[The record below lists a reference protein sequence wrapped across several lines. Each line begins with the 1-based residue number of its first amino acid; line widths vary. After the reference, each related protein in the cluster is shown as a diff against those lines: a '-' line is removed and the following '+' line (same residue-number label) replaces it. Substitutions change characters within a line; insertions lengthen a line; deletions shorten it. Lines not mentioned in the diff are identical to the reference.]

1 MGVYEDAIA
10 IAREESKS
18 RQAPSNDLGR
28 ELQIMKFITNVMNA
42 EQEKERID
50 QENEMRDL
58 RNQDYIQNRFTNNLL
73 MLTKAHTKPDGTMS
87 NESIANIKEKMED
100 LQFQYEKQFPNSVEL
115 IGMQV
120 DAFNSNLNNI
130 EQQNIQYQN
139 MDFELN
145 KLMGSGDGSLI
156 QMLDKYGNLTSQDV
170 LNNRE
175 ELITELSLMTKKISD
190 YNDVFLDNQF
200 NSRTGSR
207 YLTENMTKANAF
219 IKGLQQQLLDI
230 DSKSPDNILTS
241 KEKLAFTEYIN
252 NDNVDFLKEI
262 TEENLSNIKSK
273 KQQAVDS
280 INKHVG
286 IFSEANRVL
295 SLEANKES
303 IARNL
308 PLVTINNKGEVVETG
323 RTASEWMQSRNKA
336 VLELKRNNYDEKL
349 KNLYASGMG
358 FMDLYSDTP
367 VAEIIKN
374 ARVKDKDGNLYNPL
388 GELFGLEATPL
399 NIKPL
404 PPQGTTGAAGST
416 GVTGGQGTQGGQGI
430 TGTTGGQGTQGL
442 DEVTADEP
450 IIDVEEF
457 LNFPVQKGTSNA
469 PSNEKI
475 DEFKNQLRESTDW
488 SEGDINRAVR
498 KMKEIYRHNT
508 TLKNLNPNQV
518 KRKKEL
524 ESLINTR
531 IQDLA
536 FWEKRDIKGA
546 IKKMLP
552 KSYDEQMKTLSDE
565 ELKKIASQKKE
576 KITYYE
582 SEAFGKSP
590 NPSSLN
596 TKIDAAK
603 NELKRRSSS
612 KEKESSGNV
621 LPLKKHPYSSQGFV
635 YEDDYDESTREYPTY
650 TKKLISKIQKE
661 INAKNPNTLKV
672 DGEIGDKTLMWLELV
687 DPHLAQDLIKSNYFR
702 ENYKGSAELLE
713 SLVDKYY
720 GG

>member
-252 NDNVDFLKEI
+252 NDNVDF
-262 TEENLSNIKSK
+262 
-273 KQQAVDS
+273 
-280 INKHVG
+280 
-286 IFSEANRVL
+286 F
-295 SLEANKES
+295 
-303 IARNL
+303 
-308 PLVTINNKGEVVETG
+308 
-323 RTASEWMQSRNKA
+323 
-336 VLELKRNNYDEKL
+336 
-349 KNLYASGMG
+349 
-358 FMDLYSDTP
+358 
-367 VAEIIKN
+367 
-374 ARVKDKDGNLYNPL
+374 
-388 GELFGLEATPL
+388 
-399 NIKPL
+399 
-404 PPQGTTGAAGST
+404 
-416 GVTGGQGTQGGQGI
+416 
-430 TGTTGGQGTQGL
+430 
-442 DEVTADEP
+442 
-450 IIDVEEF
+450 
-457 LNFPVQKGTSNA
+457 
-469 PSNEKI
+469 
-475 DEFKNQLRESTDW
+475 
-488 SEGDINRAVR
+488 
-498 KMKEIYRHNT
+498 
-508 TLKNLNPNQV
+508 
-518 KRKKEL
+518 
-524 ESLINTR
+524 
-531 IQDLA
+531 
-536 FWEKRDIKGA
+536 
-546 IKKMLP
+546 
-552 KSYDEQMKTLSDE
+552 
-565 ELKKIASQKKE
+565 
-576 KITYYE
+576 
-582 SEAFGKSP
+582 
-590 NPSSLN
+590 
-596 TKIDAAK
+596 
-603 NELKRRSSS
+603 
-612 KEKESSGNV
+612 
-621 LPLKKHPYSSQGFV
+621 
-635 YEDDYDESTREYPTY
+635 Y
-650 TKKLISKIQKE
+650 T
-661 INAKNPNTLKV
+661 
-672 DGEIGDKTLMWLELV
+672 W
-687 DPHLAQDLIKSNYFR
+687 
-702 ENYKGSAELLE
+702 
-713 SLVDKYY
+713 
-720 GG
+720 